1 MDKETIELLNEQKR
15 FFAELDELDKET
27 AESLK
32 RADELLKG
40 SNDKKPYNKIEY
52 NNRYNKENYSRFNT
66 VIKKDEMDK
75 LNKLIDKHNMSK
87 AELLRYAIK
96 KLEEEK

>member
-15 FFAELDELDKET
+15 VFAKLDKLNKKT

-40 SNDKKPYNKIEY
+40 C
-52 NNRYNKENYSRFNT
+52 NNE
-66 VIKKDEMDK
+66 
-75 LNKLIDKHNMSK
+75 
-87 AELLRYAIK
+87 
-96 KLEEEK
+96 